1 MIDEKVLKA
10 IREAREKWERE
21 VQRDLEKAPERKKAF
36 TTLGGIPVK
45 RAYTPEDLVDRRINY
60 LEDIGFPGSY
70 PYTRGIHPTMYRG
83 RQWTIRQ
90 FMGFGDPR
98 KSNER
103 LKYLMRSGAPGLN
116 VAFDLPTINGL
127 GSDHPLSRGEIGRDG
142 VPVNSLLDVEQ
153 LFDGIPLG
161 EVSTSLVIAYPPI
174 PCMFIATAEKQG
186 VRPGQL
192 RGTFQNDSICR
203 DVAANVRV
211 VPRRAEL
218 KLCVDVVEH
227 ATRNMPLWY
236 PISIVGYQI
245 REKGCTAAQEVGFTL
260 ADGIEFVRAFIQR
273 GMDVDSFGPRLSF
286 MWNAHNDFFEEI
298 AKYRAGRKIWARI
311 MKEKFKAK
319 NPRSQQLRFHT
330 QTSGVSLTAQQPIN
344 NVVRVAVQGLAA
356 ILGGTQSLHT
366 NSLDEAMALPT
377 EEAVKVAVRTQQI
390 IACESGVTHTVDP
403 LAGSYYVESLT
414 KDIEDEAM
422 AYIEKIEGMGGVIE
436 CIESG
441 YIQKEVARAAYD
453 YQKKVEKG
461 EELIVGVNDY
471 VDDEQPNIHLLEI
484 DEAFERHM
492 CQTIVDLKA
501 RRDKGAVAQALDKLR
516 EAAFRDENL
525 METTL
530 TAVKAYATLG
540 EVWDVYRERYGSFD
554 EKSHITGL

>member
-1 MIDEKVLKA
+1 MFDERVVDA
-10 IREAREKWERE
+10 IRKAREQWERE
-21 VQRDLEKAPERKKAF
+21 TGTPAGGKPETPF
-36 TTLGGIPVK
+36 TTMGGIPVQ
-45 RAYTPEDLVDRRINY
+45 ALYTPEDLAKRGIDY
-60 LEDIGFPGSY
+60 LRDISFPGAY

-83 RQWTIRQ
+83 RLWTIRQ

-103 LKYLMRSGAPGLN
+103 LKYLMKSGAPGLN

-127 GSDHPLSRGEIGRDG
+127 GSDHPLARGEIGRDG
-142 VPVNSLLDVEQ
+142 VPVNSLEDVEQ
-153 LFDGIPLG
+153 LFEGIPLG

-174 PCMFIATAEKQG
+174 PCMYIATAEKQG
-186 VRPGQL
+186 FKPSQL

-218 KLCVDVVEH
+218 KLCVDVVEY
-227 ATRNMPLWY
+227 ATRHMPLWY

-245 REKGCTAAQEVGFTL
+245 REKGCTAAQELAFTL
-260 ADGIEFVRAFIQR
+260 SDGIEFVRAFIER

-298 AKYRAGRKIWARI
+298 AKYRAGRRIWARI
-311 MKEKFKAK
+311 MKEKFHAK
-319 NPRSQQLRFHT
+319 NPRSWQLRFHT
-330 QTSGVSLTAQQPIN
+330 QTSGVSLTAQQPLN
-344 NVVRVAVQGLAA
+344 NVVRVTIQALAA

-390 IACESGVTHTVDP
+390 IAYESGVTRTVDP

-414 KDIEDEAM
+414 RDIEEAAM
-422 AYIEKIEGMGGVIE
+422 AYIEKIEQLGGVIE

-441 YIQKEVARAAYD
+441 YIQKEVTKAAYE
-453 YQKKVEKG
+453 YQKKVEQG
-461 EELIVGVNDY
+461 EEIIVGVNAFADE
-471 VDDEQPNIHLLEI
+471 EQPKLHLLEI
-484 DEAFERHM
+484 DESFERYM
-492 CQTIVDLKA
+492 CERIQELKR
-501 RRDKGAVAQALDKLR
+501 RRDSEAVKKALDSLR
-516 EAAFRDENL
+516 EAAFRDDNL
-525 METTL
+525 MEPTL
-530 TAVKAYATLG
+530 EAVKAYATLG
-540 EVWDVYRERYGSFD
+540 EIWDVYRERYGSFD
-554 EKSHITGL
+554 EKAHVTGL

>member
-1 MIDEKVLKA
+1 MFDERVIDA
-10 IREAREKWERE
+10 IRKAREQWERE
-21 VQRDLEKAPERKKAF
+21 TGTPSGGEPENAF
-36 TTLGGIPVK
+36 TTMGGIPVQ
-45 RAYTPEDLVDRRINY
+45 ALYTPEDLSRRGIDY
-60 LEDIGFPGSY
+60 LRDISFPGAY

-83 RQWTIRQ
+83 RLWTIRQ

-103 LKYLMRSGAPGLN
+103 LKYLMNSGAPGLN

-127 GSDHPLSRGEIGRDG
+127 GSDHPLARGEIGRDG
-142 VPVNSLLDVEQ
+142 VPVNSLEDVEQ
-153 LFDGIPLG
+153 LFEGIPLG

-174 PCMFIATAEKQG
+174 PCMYIATAEKQG
-186 VRPGQL
+186 FKPNQL

-218 KLCVDVVEH
+218 KLCVDVVEY
-227 ATRNMPLWY
+227 ATQHMPLWY

-245 REKGCTAAQEVGFTL
+245 REKGCTAAQELAFTL
-260 ADGIEFVRAFIQR
+260 ADGIEFVRAFIER

-298 AKYRAGRKIWARI
+298 AKYRAGRRIWARI
-311 MKEKFKAK
+311 MKEKFHAK
-319 NPRSQQLRFHT
+319 NPRSLQLRFHT
-330 QTSGVSLTAQQPIN
+330 QTSGVSLTAQQPLN
-344 NVVRVAVQGLAA
+344 NVVRVAIQALAA
-356 ILGGTQSLHT
+356 VLGGTQSLHT

-390 IACESGVTHTVDP
+390 LAYESGVTRTVDP

-414 KDIEDEAM
+414 RDIEDAAM
-422 AYIEKIEGMGGVIE
+422 AYIEKIEQLGGVIE

-441 YIQKEVARAAYD
+441 YIQKEVTQAAYE
-453 YQKKVEKG
+453 YQRKVERG
-461 EELIVGVNDY
+461 EEIIVGVNAF
-471 VDDEQPNIHLLEI
+471 VEEEEPKLRLLEI
-484 DEAFERHM
+484 DESFERYM
-492 CQTIVDLKA
+492 CERIQELKQ
-501 RRDKGAVAQALDKLR
+501 RRDSEAVKKALDKLR

-525 METTL
+525 MESTL
-530 TAVKAYATLG
+530 EAVKAYATLG
-540 EVWDVYRERYGSFD
+540 EIWDVYRERYGSFD
-554 EKSHITGL
+554 EKAHVTGL